1 MTESH
6 LETFVPDTELIMAF
20 QPICKVDKFGKSKI
34 DRTICL
40 TTHHILIVYE
50 GVLDL
55 ELKSK
60 LEVKCLNFII
70 KSASS
75 KPFELMLFFNNKQR
89 SVMHV

>member
-6 LETFVPDTELIMAF
+6 LEKFVPDTEPIMAF
-20 QPICKVDKFGKSKI
+20 QPINKLDKFGKSKI

-60 LEVKCLNFII
+60 LEVKCLEFII
-70 KSASS
+70 KSSTES
-75 KPFELMLFFNNKQR
+75 PLELMLFFNNK
-89 SVMHV
+89 